1 MVARCYSSAVPLKE
15 RELIA
20 RIKRS
25 TRASRNSAVE
35 KAIGDDC
42 AILRFKAGHEA
53 LVTTDFS
60 IEGTHFRREW
70 HPAEVV
76 GHRCLTRGLSDI
88 AAMGGEPVA
97 AFLSLALPAEL
108 PQEWVDEF
116 LRGLL
121 ALAKK
126 YKVELA
132 GGDISTA
139 PLTCADIVL
148 LGQVPRGTAILRSR
162 AKPGDGIY
170 VSGELGRAAGVLQ
183 ALRKGEKISPRS
195 REARAHFYPEPR
207 VDIGRYLREHKL
219 ASAMI
224 DISDGL
230 STDLSHICEESGVG
244 ALINEHSI
252 PRPSGWQFGS
262 RPGSPASP
270 VLAGW
275 GGSSLHMALHGGDD
289 YELLFTAASS
299 AKVPRLI
306 AGVRITRIGEI
317 TPDKRHQIFLTDSH
331 GQRKALSPG
340 GWQVF

>member
-1 MVARCYSSAVPLKE
+1 VPLKE

-25 TRASRNSAVE
+25 AKGSHNSAVV

-42 AILRFKAGHEA
+42 AILRFKAGYEA
-53 LVTTDFS
+53 LVTTDLS

-70 HPAEVV
+70 HPADVI

-88 AAMGGEPVA
+88 AATGGEPVA
-97 AFLSLALPAEL
+97 TFLSLAVPAEL
-108 PQEWVDEF
+108 PQKWVDEF
-116 LRGLL
+116 LGGMI

-126 YKVELA
+126 HKVELA
-132 GGDISTA
+132 GGDVSAA
-139 PLTCADIVL
+139 PMICADIVV
-148 LGQVPRGTAILRSR
+148 LGEVPRGTAVLRSG

-170 VSGELGRAAGVLQ
+170 VTGELGLAAAVLQ
-183 ALRKGEKISPRS
+183 ALRKGEKISPKS

-207 VDIGRYLREHKL
+207 VEVGRYLREHKL
-219 ASAMI
+219 ATAMI
-224 DISDGL
+224 DVSDGL

-244 ALINEHSI
+244 ALISEHSI
-252 PRPSGWQFGS
+252 PRPSGWQFGA

-289 YELLFTAASS
+289 YELLFTAARLG
-299 AKVPRLI
+299 KIPRKI
-306 AGVRITRIGEI
+306 AGVQITRIGEI
-317 TPDKRHQIFLTDSH
+317 TADKRQQIFLTDSH
-331 GQRKALSPG
+331 GQRKLLTPG
-340 GWQVF
+340 GWQAF

>member
-1 MVARCYSSAVPLKE
+1 
-15 RELIA
+15 
-20 RIKRS
+20 
-25 TRASRNSAVE
+25 
-35 KAIGDDC
+35 
-42 AILRFKAGHEA
+42 
-53 LVTTDFS
+53 
-60 IEGTHFRREW
+60 
-70 HPAEVV
+70 
-76 GHRCLTRGLSDI
+76 
-88 AAMGGEPVA
+88 
-97 AFLSLALPAEL
+97 
-108 PQEWVDEF
+108 
-116 LRGLL
+116 
-121 ALAKK
+121 
-126 YKVELA
+126 
-132 GGDISTA
+132 
-139 PLTCADIVL
+139 
-148 LGQVPRGTAILRSR
+148 
-162 AKPGDGIY
+162 

-252 PRPSGWQFGS
+252 PRPSGWQF
-262 RPGSPASP
+262 A
-270 VLAGW
+270 A
-275 GGSSLHMALHGGDD
+275 SSLHLALHGGDD
-289 YELLFTAASS
+289 YELLFTAAGS
-299 AKVPRLI
+299 AKIPRVI